1 MSYPEQDI
9 HSIER
14 HLSALDA
21 LDAFPPNRA
30 MLERLKAGMI
40 DPEDL
45 SFHQHEMIETQLMA
59 QGVDARTAHLQTLA
73 RQGIAYE
80 PGYEVRLYHPSVILR
95 YPDHFNP
102 AVHNGRLR

>member
-1 MSYPEQDI
+1 MSYAEQDI
-9 HSIER
+9 RSIER

-21 LDAFPPNRA
+21 LDAFPPPGHA
-30 MLERLKAGMI
+30 ERLKAGMI
-40 DPEDL
+40 EPEDL

-59 QGVDARTAHLQTLA
+59 RGVDARTAHLQAFA

-102 AVHNGRLR
+102 AVHKGRLR